1 MMIWQMVAHPRL
13 GPHMH
18 MDCADK
24 DCGVREDVVHM
35 QAKIGWGMAEGMV
48 DIVGRAATR
57 TAVPNW
63 EERLAEI
70 AVGWEGDL

>member
-1 MMIWQMVAHPRL
+1 
-13 GPHMH
+13 

-70 AVGWEGDL
+70 AVGWQGDL

>member
-1 MMIWQMVAHPRL
+1 
-13 GPHMH
+13 
-18 MDCADK
+18 
-24 DCGVREDVVHM
+24 M